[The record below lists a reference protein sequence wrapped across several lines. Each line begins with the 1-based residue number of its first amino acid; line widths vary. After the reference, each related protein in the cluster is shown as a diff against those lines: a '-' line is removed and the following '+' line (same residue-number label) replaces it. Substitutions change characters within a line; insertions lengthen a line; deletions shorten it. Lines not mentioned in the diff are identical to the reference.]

1 MVSTGALLVGI
12 VLTWL
17 LHRYHHVTV
26 QLKPGDA
33 RPAAETP
40 LISVI
45 MPVRNEARNIGR
57 SVPALFAQTYPNLEI
72 IVVDDRSTDDTPRL
86 LAELATHYPKLRVV
100 PGSPLPAGWRG
111 KPHALAQGEAVAHG
125 NWLCFIDA
133 DTFAGPEL
141 LAAAHA
147 AAESHA
153 VDLFTILTNQRLGSF
168 WEKVVMPVVLSGM
181 AFGFPP
187 DRVNDPRRPDAVA
200 NGQFILIR
208 RKVYDAVGGHSALRG
223 SLIEDKALAENVKRA
238 GYRLLLADGRALA
251 DTRMYT
257 SLAELWEGWTKN
269 MFLGLQD
276 RLWLLFFGGFVSLL
290 GALVLPAWLVAGL
303 AWLSQGGGAA
313 AAVVVI
319 EVVILWGVVLRARA
333 RVARGLGISP
343 WYALS
348 LPLGAL
354 LFGTMMLESSLRVVS
369 GRGVVWKGRT
379 YQ

>member
-1 MVSTGALLVGI
+1 MPAWNEQGVI
-12 VLTWL
+12 V
-17 LHRYHHVTV
+17 
-26 QLKPGDA
+26 
-33 RPAAETP
+33 E
-40 LISVI
+40 SVRSI
-45 MPVRNEARNIGR
+45 MR
-57 SVPALFAQTYPNLEI
+57 TDYPNLEI
-72 IVVDDRSTDDTPRL
+72 IVVDDKSTDATPQI
-86 LAELATHYPKLRVV
+86 LAEMAAESPKLVVV
-100 PGSPLPAGWRG
+100 PGVPLPAGWRG

-125 NWLCFIDA
+125 EWLCFVDA

-141 LAAAHA
+141 LSAAYAAAEAHA
-147 AAESHA
+147 A
-153 VDLFTILTNQRLGSF
+153 DLFTILTNQRLGTF

-208 RKVYDAVGGHSALRG
+208 RHVYTAVGGHAALRG
-223 SLIEDKALAENVKRA
+223 SLVEDKALAETVKRA
-238 GYRLLLADGRALA
+238 GYRLLLADGRLLA

-257 SLAELWEGWTKN
+257 SLAEMWEGWTKN
-269 MFLGLQD
+269 MYLGLQD

-290 GALVLPAWLVAGL
+290 GALVMPAWLLAGL
-303 AWLSQGGGAA
+303 IWLARGGGGP
-313 AAVVVI
+313 AAVVVV
-319 EVVILWGVVLRARA
+319 EALALSAVVLYARA
-333 RVARGLGISP
+333 RVARELGISA

-354 LFGTMMLESSLRVVS
+354 LFGTMMLESSLRVLS